1 MSYVRH
7 SEGATATEESPK
19 LSTDFVAIQGDSSF
33 RSFLASFR
41 MTSKLPRVM
50 NSRNDTLNHWPKQS
64 HIY

>member
-41 MTSKLPRVM
+41 MTYICIELHSTIRRIK
-50 NSRNDTLNHWPKQS
+50 NANH
-64 HIY
+64 